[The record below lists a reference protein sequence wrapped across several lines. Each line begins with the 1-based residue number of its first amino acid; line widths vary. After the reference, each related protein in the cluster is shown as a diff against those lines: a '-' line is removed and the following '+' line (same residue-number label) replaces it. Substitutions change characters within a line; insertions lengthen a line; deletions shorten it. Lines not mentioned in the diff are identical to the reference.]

1 MAKNMIQFQKGMSIP
16 EFMDNYGTEQQ
27 CRDTLFELRWPNGFV
42 CPRCDNK
49 TYCEIKR
56 KKRLQCNQ
64 CRHQTSLIAGTI
76 FQSTH
81 LPLRKWFLAIFLL
94 TQSKN
99 GISALELCRQLGVSY
114 NAVRLTKHKL
124 MQVML
129 ENNDNEKLPDRIEV
143 DDSYLGGR
151 RSGGKRGRGAEGKTP
166 FIAAVET
173 DKQQHPQRIKLNNV
187 KGFQNEEIKQWCLKN
202 IYPGSTVVSDGLQC
216 FDAVVE
222 AKCIHVTH
230 IVGGGKKAV
239 EHSSFKWVNTILG
252 NVKNSL
258 TGTYHAFTLKHVPR
272 YLAEFQYH
280 FNHRFSLS
288 SMIRDL
294 IQISLITPP
303 MPERLLTLAE
313 RRW

>member
-27 CRDTLFELRWPNGFV
+27 CRDTLFKLRWPNGFV

-56 KKRLQCNQ
+56 KRRLQCNR
-64 CRHQTSLIAGTI
+64 CRHQTSLPAGTI

-114 NAVRLTKHKL
+114 NAAWLTKHKL

-129 ENNDNEKLPDRIEV
+129 ENNDNEKLPSRIEV
-143 DDSYLGGR
+143 DDAYLGGR

-173 DKQQHPQRIKLNNV
+173 DGPYFRHP
-187 KGFQNEEIKQWCLKN
+187 F
-202 IYPGSTVVSDGLQC
+202 
-216 FDAVVE
+216 
-222 AKCIHVTH
+222 
-230 IVGGGKKAV
+230 
-239 EHSSFKWVNTILG
+239 
-252 NVKNSL
+252 
-258 TGTYHAFTLKHVPR
+258 
-272 YLAEFQYH
+272 
-280 FNHRFSLS
+280 
-288 SMIRDL
+288 
-294 IQISLITPP
+294 
-303 MPERLLTLAE
+303 
-313 RRW
+313 